1 MRLKN
6 FLDFILGRGKTD
18 ITRRVLRFF
27 LFVSV
32 ITLLLSS
39 ILALGGILTTENKM
53 RAMGQYLGEST
64 RENVTELVSEREKE
78 HLEQLVHEKVS
89 LMDAAMVDGVA
100 GDTKIL
106 AENMEDILSAQEN
119 YLPKELIHPKSIEDG
134 WTLSLTLT
142 PLGVDNLDNLR
153 DKIAMAAN
161 IQNNLKN
168 IALSY
173 YVPCSV
179 YATFEDGFGFI
190 VDTGEEDMRA
200 DYFENPIGY
209 VPLNFKER
217 PWYKKAKEENSVA
230 ISDTLLNAS
239 AGNSDPI
246 VVCSAPIN
254 INGEFVGVTGIGF
267 FVKDVAEF
275 YFGTSIGKTSVYFL
289 MNKHGQVIVST
300 KSEGDLSVKEGFP
313 DLRKTS
319 GQSLAIVEEKIARG
333 EKNLTLAMAAE
344 KISRG
349 EKGLITVELDG
360 EEYILAFEPLKSVD
374 WRFGALIKMSEITA
388 PADAVAISIDNQTN
402 DFINQTE
409 NFSLKLF
416 PIMAAV
422 FAILLVAVSMLSKHL
437 TKSIVTPI
445 HQLADGVREIS
456 GGNLD
461 KKLEIKTGDEIE
473 HLATCFNAMTDE
485 LKVYMANL
493 AKETAENERIS
504 TELNV
509 ATNIQQSMLPHDFPS
524 RADFEIFATMHA
536 AKEVGGDF
544 YDFYLLDENHLV
556 ITIADVSGKGVPAA
570 LFMAISKTILQNF
583 ALSMTNP
590 DDFSAVMTLANQQL
604 CKNNDEMLFVTV
616 FMGMLDLQTG
626 EFVYVNGGHNAP
638 LVCRENKFEYLDV
651 GKSCMLG
658 IDEDVPFPQKK
669 INLSAGDMIFLYTDG
684 VTEAKNIAEELFGEN
699 HLCEVLN
706 GEDKL
711 ESLEIL
717 LENLRKAIKIH
728 AGDAEQSDDI
738 TMLALK
744 WNGCEKNDG

>member
-6 FLDFILGRGKTD
+6 FLDFILGRGKMD

-32 ITLLLSS
+32 ITLILSS
-39 ILALGGILTTENKM
+39 VLALGGILTTEDKM
-53 RAMGQYLGEST
+53 RAMGEHLGNST
-64 RENVTELVSEREKE
+64 RKNVTELVSEREKE
-78 HLEQLVHEKVS
+78 HLKQLVHERVEF
-89 LMDAAMVDGVA
+89 MDASMLDNVA

-106 AENMEDILSAQEN
+106 AQNMEDILSAPQN
-119 YLPKELIHPKSIEDG
+119 YLPKELIHPQSLEDG
-134 WTLSLTLT
+134 WALSLALT
-142 PLGVDNLDNLR
+142 PSAVDNLENLR
-153 DKIAMAAN
+153 GKIAIAAN

-173 YVPCSV
+173 DVACSAYV
-179 YATFEDGFGFI
+179 AFEDGFDI
-190 VDTGEEDMRA
+190 VLDTDKSDMRA
-200 DYFENPIGY
+200 HYFDNPKPY
-209 VPLNFKER
+209 REFNFKNR
-217 PWYKKAKEENSVA
+217 AWYTNAKEKNDLCFSG
-230 ISDTLLNAS
+230 TMLNAS
-239 AGNSDPI
+239 SSDPI

-254 INGEFVGVTGIGF
+254 VDGKFVGVSAMGF
-267 FVKDVAEF
+267 FVKDIAMF
-275 YFGTSIGKTSVYFL
+275 FANTSIGKSGFWFL
-289 MNKHGQVIVST
+289 MNNQGQVIVSA
-300 KSEGDLSVKEGFP
+300 KNDGDLSVQKGFP

-319 GQSLAIVEEKIARG
+319 EQSLAVVEEKIAHG
-333 EKNLTLAMAAE
+333 EKNLSLPLVAE
-344 KISRG
+344 RMSRG
-349 EKGLITVELDG
+349 EKGLMLVTLND
-360 EEYILAFEPLKSVD
+360 EEYFLAFEPLRNVD
-374 WRFGALIKMSEITA
+374 WSFGALIKVSEVTA
-388 PADAVAISIDNQTN
+388 PADAVAKSIDSQTN
-402 DFINQTE
+402 DFISSTE
-409 NFSLKLF
+409 SFSLKLLPLMAIAF
-416 PIMAAV
+416 IILLAAV
-422 FAILLVAVSMLSKHL
+422 SILSKRV
-437 TKSIVTPI
+437 TKSIVKPI
-445 HQLADGVREIS
+445 HKLADGVREIS

-461 KKLEIKTGDEIE
+461 KKLEIHTGDEIE

-544 YDFYLLDENHLV
+544 YDFYLIDENHLV

-583 ALSMTNP
+583 ALSMKTP

-626 EFVYVNGGHNAP
+626 EFAYVNGGHNAP

-658 IDEDVPFPQKK
+658 IDEDMPFPQKK
-669 INLSAGDMIFLYTDG
+669 IKLAAGDMIFLYTDG
-684 VTEAKNIAEELFGEN
+684 VTEAMNVNGKLFGEN
-699 HLCEVLN
+699 YLREVLN
-706 GEDKL
+706 GENKS

-717 LENLRKAIKIH
+717 LENMRKAIKIH

-744 WNGCEKNDG
+744 WNGGDKN

>member
-6 FLDFILGRGKTD
+6 FLDFILGRGKMD

-32 ITLLLSS
+32 ITLILSS
-39 ILALGGILTTENKM
+39 VLALGGILTTEDKM
-53 RAMGQYLGEST
+53 RAMGEHLGNST
-64 RENVTELVSEREKE
+64 RKNVTELVSEREKE
-78 HLEQLVHEKVS
+78 HLKQLVHERVEF
-89 LMDAAMVDGVA
+89 MDASMLDNVA

-106 AENMEDILSAQEN
+106 AQNMEDILSAPQN
-119 YLPKELIHPKSIEDG
+119 YLPKELIHPQSLEDG
-134 WTLSLTLT
+134 WALSLALT
-142 PLGVDNLDNLR
+142 PSAVDNLENLR
-153 DKIAMAAN
+153 GKIAIAAN

-173 YVPCSV
+173 DVACSAYV
-179 YATFEDGFGFI
+179 AFEDGFDI
-190 VDTGEEDMRA
+190 VLDTDKSDMRTH
-200 DYFENPIGY
+200 YFDNPKPY
-209 VPLNFKER
+209 REFNFKNR
-217 PWYKKAKEENSVA
+217 AWYTNAKEKNDLCFSG
-230 ISDTLLNAS
+230 TMLNAS
-239 AGNSDPI
+239 SSDPI

-254 INGEFVGVTGIGF
+254 VDGKFVGVSAMGF
-267 FVKDVAEF
+267 FVKDIAMF
-275 YFGTSIGKTSVYFL
+275 FANTSIGKSGFWFL
-289 MNKHGQVIVST
+289 MNNQGQVIVSA
-300 KSEGDLSVKEGFP
+300 KNDGDLSVQKGFP

-319 GQSLAIVEEKIARG
+319 EQSLAVVEEKIAHG
-333 EKNLTLAMAAE
+333 EKNLSLPLVAE
-344 KISRG
+344 RMSRG
-349 EKGLITVELDG
+349 EKGLMLVTLND
-360 EEYILAFEPLKSVD
+360 EEYFLAFEPLRNVD
-374 WRFGALIKMSEITA
+374 WSFGALIKVSEVTA
-388 PADAVAISIDNQTN
+388 PADAVAKSIDSQTN
-402 DFINQTE
+402 DFISSTE
-409 NFSLKLF
+409 SFSLKLLPLMAIAF
-416 PIMAAV
+416 IILLAAV
-422 FAILLVAVSMLSKHL
+422 SILSKRV
-437 TKSIVTPI
+437 TKSIVKPI
-445 HQLADGVREIS
+445 HKLADGVREIS

-461 KKLEIKTGDEIE
+461 KKLEIHTGDEIE

-544 YDFYLLDENHLV
+544 YDFYLIDENHLV

-583 ALSMTNP
+583 ALSMKTP

-626 EFVYVNGGHNAP
+626 EFAYVNGGHNAP
-638 LVCRENKFEYLDV
+638 LVCRENKFKYLDV

-658 IDEDVPFPQKK
+658 IDEDMPFPQKK
-669 INLSAGDMIFLYTDG
+669 IKLAAGDMIFLYTDG
-684 VTEAKNIAEELFGEN
+684 VTEAMNVNGKLFGEN
-699 HLCEVLN
+699 YLREVLN
-706 GEDKL
+706 GENKS

-717 LENLRKAIKIH
+717 LENMRKAIKIH

-744 WNGCEKNDG
+744 WNGGDKN